1 MTADRNDKFGS
12 ADNRNAADRI
22 IDDALGDMRI
32 ADAAPDDAFRA
43 LALAGFDAF
52 ARARR
57 KKRLSL
63 DLFADAFGWR
73 ALARPLAAA
82 SLLLTAGAAG
92 VIAGAATPE
101 NDNALYAELSDAFD
115 QDYGFVEEYVP

>member
-12 ADNRNAADRI
+12 ADNGTVADRM
-22 IDDALGDMRI
+22 IDEALADMRI
-32 ADAAPDDAFRA
+32 ADAAPDDAFRS

-57 KKRLSL
+57 KRLSL

-82 SLLLTAGAAG
+82 SLLLTFGAAG

-101 NDNALYAELSDAFD
+101 ADNALYAELSDAFD